1 MVTSYVF
8 FAPVRHPEMIIP
20 FKNITVLPKQSF
32 NLNCLALSSGVLKY
46 DWSKRD
52 GNLPLNATKSY
63 VYTTFFNSLGGEDT
77 LVYNLAVQNVQPSD
91 EGWYCCVA
99 TNEAGSTTECSWL
112 EVNS

>member
-1 MVTSYVF
+1 MFLLHAVH
-8 FAPVRHPEMIIP
+8 RPEMIIP
-20 FKNITVLPKQSF
+20 FTNITVFPKQDF
-32 NLNCLALSSGVLKY
+32 NLNCLALSSGVVLKY
-46 DWSKRD
+46 DWIKHD

-63 VYTTFFNSLGGEDT
+63 IVFPTFFNSLGGEDT